1 MGNVTRQ
8 LSCSSFPFGKIGYH
22 SWLFS
27 FDLFTVSNWN
37 FVLLDYQGIVSR
49 LVNLTSLNVDSL
61 KVDSAS
67 YAQQF
72 ENAMNVNGGD
82 LESATSFDYLMHF
95 ATFWW
100 KVR

>member
-1 MGNVTRQ
+1 
-8 LSCSSFPFGKIGYH
+8 
-22 SWLFS
+22 
-27 FDLFTVSNWN
+27 
-37 FVLLDYQGIVSR
+37 VSR
-49 LVNLTSLNVDSL
+49 LVNLTSLNIDAL

-95 ATFWW
+95 LTFGW
-100 KVR
+100 KVREPQISRNVIDCVTIIFRICRAPFSCVSWYCNSTQVRHSLLA